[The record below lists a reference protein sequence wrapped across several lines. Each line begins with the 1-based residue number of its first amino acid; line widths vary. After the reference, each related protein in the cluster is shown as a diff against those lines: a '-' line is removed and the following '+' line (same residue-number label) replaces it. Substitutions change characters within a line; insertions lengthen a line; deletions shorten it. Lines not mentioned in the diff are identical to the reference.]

1 MDRALPAQII
11 RKRRIT
17 RASIAGGAVLLVVVA
32 FGGLRTLLAPSV
44 NRGDILTSVAEIGSI
59 EATVSAAGVVVPE
72 YEEILTAPIGATIEA
87 VHIRAGDS
95 VHAGESILQLDTDQL
110 ESAYRSVSDEIKIQ
124 ENKKEQTLLA
134 LERERADLLAA
145 YDIKDLNQK
154 FVASKFDRAQHL
166 FDIGGITKSDLDLA
180 ALDLEIA
187 KRELEQLRNQVTT
200 QVASAAATGR
210 ELDLQL
216 SLQRNRLSEIQRQ
229 LTLAEARAGRN
240 GILTWVSD
248 NIGAPVNPGEVIAR
262 VGDLSSFEVEA
273 TISDVHVGKL
283 NIGGPVNVRIRD
295 RDLRGRIASIRPE
308 VQGGVA
314 TFVIALEDKFD
325 RALHPNLRTDVFVIT
340 ATVTDVVRVKNG
352 PFYNGSVDQEVFT
365 IDGDKAVKRVAD
377 IGVSNFDWVEL
388 KDGIAPGEE
397 VIVSDTRSFKHQDEI
412 AIR

>member
-11 RKRRIT
+11 KKRRMT
-17 RASIAGGAVLLVVVA
+17 RGSIVVGSVALAVVV

-44 NRGDILTSVAEIGSI
+44 ERGEILTSIAEIGSI
-59 EATVSAAGVVVPE
+59 EASVSAAGVVVPE
-72 YEEILTAPIGATIEA
+72 YEEALTAPIGATIEA

-95 VHAGESILQLDTDQL
+95 VRAGESILQLNTDQL
-110 ESAYRSVSDEIKIQ
+110 ESSYRSMSDEIKIQ

-134 LERERADLLAA
+134 LERERADLRAA
-145 YDIKDLNQK
+145 YDIKELSQK

-200 QVASAAATGR
+200 QEASGAATRR

-240 GILTWVSD
+240 GILTWVND

-262 VGDLSSFEVEA
+262 VGDLSSLGDYIVLQGLWGLWQEIDEA
-273 TISDVHVGKL
+273 VGKL
-283 NIGGPVNVRIRD
+283 EQND
-295 RDLRGRIASIRPE
+295 
-308 VQGGVA
+308 
-314 TFVIALEDKFD
+314 
-325 RALHPNLRTDVFVIT
+325 
-340 ATVTDVVRVKNG
+340 
-352 PFYNGSVDQEVFT
+352 
-365 IDGDKAVKRVAD
+365 AD
-377 IGVSNFDWVEL
+377 
-388 KDGIAPGEE
+388 
-397 VIVSDTRSFKHQDEI
+397 
-412 AIR
+412 